1 MHIRQLQ
8 MSLHLLKPYTD
19 HSILR
24 AALGLV
30 GCLLVSSGASANL
43 EPMLTEA
50 DLLGNIATIS
60 IASRLEQTP
69 AQAPAS
75 VTIIDREM
83 IRASGALNWV
93 DVFRLVPGF
102 QAYAPNANRY
112 GISYHGQGREL
123 PNHLEVMVDGR
134 SVYDPIQS
142 TVIWGALGIDFD
154 DIDHIEVVR
163 GSSAAAHGSNAFV
176 GAVNIITRKPIQD
189 QGTRLK
195 AIVGEDGT
203 RETTLRH
210 SAQIGAADYRL
221 SLGHRRDDGFPDFD
235 AFGPDDGEEAWHIN
249 LRSTYTPTLSDTVD
263 IDVGFSRQDTEFGDA
278 DRTEEYIPLRHYSQ
292 YQRLAWERLLSDK
305 SNIRVQFYRNYLRVN
320 GTRNFGLLSE
330 ILAVPP
336 AAVPIFFGIPDQA
349 VITGFHTMES
359 ERNDLEASYLYQFS
373 GQLKTVWGL
382 GARQES
388 IDSVIFTG
396 TKQGIDEQTWRF
408 FSHGEW
414 SPTKPLTVNVGA
426 MVERSRVGTLL
437 SPRVSLNYQLL
448 PNHTLRLSAAQG
460 YRAPSISETNER
472 QIFRVG
478 GLAADDI
485 RRVDSL
491 DEERLDSVELGYVG
505 HFPQLGLDININLF
519 REEIRDGLD
528 DYREVITP
536 TVFQDEERL
545 VRDNVADWNTTG
557 AELQLTYRPGSRT
570 FIRLHYAY
578 ADIDSTRIDSFN
590 PWVTKDFDEGTP
602 QHSGGL
608 LVNHQ
613 LTQNFDLGF
622 FAQYQTDVDWRNG
635 NFTEQFTRFD
645 AQATYRFQVG
655 TSEATL
661 QLVGQN
667 LFDDYSEFNEENLF
681 ETKVFLRAQIELPD

>member
-1 MHIRQLQ
+1 
-8 MSLHLLKPYTD
+8 MSLRPLKPCAAYRSLET
-19 HSILR
+19 
-24 AALGLV
+24 ALGLV
-30 GCLLVSSGASANL
+30 GCLLVSSSVSANP

-249 LRSTYTPTLSDTVD
+249 LRSTYTPSLSDTLD

-278 DRTEEYIPLRHYSQ
+278 DRTEEYIPIRYDSQ
-292 YQRLAWERLLSDK
+292 YQRLAWQRLISDK
-305 SNIRVQFYRNYLRVN
+305 SSLQLQFYRNHLQAD
-320 GTRNFGLLSE
+320 GSRNFGLLSQ
-330 ILAVPP
+330 ILNVPP
-336 AAVPIFFGIPDQA
+336 ESIVVFPGILIPDQS
-349 VITGFHTMES
+349 IIQGFDSLES
-359 ERNDLEASYLYQFS
+359 ERYDLEGSYRYRFS
-373 GQLKTVWGL
+373 DHFNSIWGF
-382 GARQES
+382 GARHETV
-388 IDSVIFTG
+388 DSATFTSS
-396 TKQGIDEQTWRF
+396 KSIDEQTWRF
-408 FSHGEW
+408 FAHGQW
-414 SPTKPLTVNVGA
+414 SPLDQWTVNAGA
-426 MVERSRVGTLL
+426 MVEKTRVGTLL
-437 SPRVSLNYQLL
+437 SPRVSLNYALT
-448 PNHTLRLSAAQG
+448 PDHTLRVSLAQG
-460 YRAPSISETNER
+460 RRGPSISETNER
-472 QIFRVG
+472 NLFALNG
-478 GLAADDI
+478 GIVAEDI
-485 RRVDSL
+485 RRTEAL
-491 DEERLDSVELGYVG
+491 DEEQISSIELGYVG
-505 HFPQLGLDININLF
+505 HFPELGLSIDINLF

-528 DYREVITP
+528 DYREVIPP
-536 TVFQDEERL
+536 TAFLDAERL